1 MGTTPITTKEVPLEA
16 RNRGGGPKTD
26 AGKAISRHN
35 ATKHGALSE
44 VIPEHEIAAY
54 NHHVELIRDHYQPTN
69 YLEEVFTE
77 RIANV
82 LWRMA
87 RVARYEQAVIKRH
100 VDHALQRDGV
110 TSVDDLFSGLDDLA
124 ARSDPY
130 AEEFIRDARAYL
142 QQTVALAALPADL
155 VDKVPR
161 YEAHL
166 DRSLQRA
173 IVQLR
178 DLQATDRQFVPQ
190 SHPRQEVE
198 PGNGREHA

>member
-1 MGTTPITTKEVPLEA
+1 MEPC
-16 RNRGGGPKTD
+16 NRGGGPKTD

-54 NHHVELIRDHYQPTN
+54 THHVELISDHYQPTG

-87 RVARYEQAVIKRH
+87 RVARYEQAVIKSH

-130 AEEFIRDARAYL
+130 AEELIRDARAYL
-142 QQTVALAALPADL
+142 QQTVALASLPADL

-166 DRSLQRA
+166 DRTLRRA
-173 IVQLR
+173 TEQL
-178 DLQATDRQFVPQ
+178 DALQAAR
-190 SHPRQEVE
+190 R
-198 PGNGREHA
+198 